1 MEGVRGF
8 AAEIYLAGNGSRPQE
23 RLPCQKQPVAGS
35 LDDDDSEDASFDFA
49 FLMMMEEASK
59 VKPPTPRKCHQLD
72 HLGSLSASHRQ
83 TRQIS
88 ISLSAFVPCWRMCEM
103 INLCRAPAISSGAQA
118 KVYDCVAEILRVV
131 DVRFF

>member
-35 LDDDDSEDASFDFA
+35 LDDDDSEVASFDDSA

-72 HLGSLSASHRQ
+72 HLGSLSASHWQ

-88 ISLSAFVPCWRMCEM
+88 ISLSAFVPYWILQDDERMVRYVE
-103 INLCRAPAISSGAQA
+103 CRAAIS
-118 KVYDCVAEILRVV
+118 
-131 DVRFF
+131 F